1 MSTLDYKL
9 LRYNAIDAAATIE
22 IWNSIKSDLDT
33 RGYYKAYD
41 MTMSFF
47 PALMAMQTRGICV
60 NATAMEQT
68 KIDITNKRLA
78 LQEELNQLCGFE
90 LNCNSPKQCA
100 QYFYVTKGR
109 PTYYNKDGGVTT
121 DDKALQRLARGTAK
135 MPGLREARL
144 VQDIRG
150 LVKLYGTYLDID
162 FDADGRLRCSYNPR
176 GTKFGRLSSSATV
189 FGTGTNLQNLPQEFK
204 KFLVPDPGY
213 FLWEIDK
220 RQAEWIVVAYLS
232 GDANM
237 ISVIESGDDPH
248 IHTAHLMYGIPK
260 DVIAVDAKLLG
271 GLMDRDEV
279 RKRRQDNEKTMA
291 YVSTLP
297 AAMSAR
303 QIGKKSNHGL
313 NYDEGFN
320 TFALQ
325 NEIEIAES
333 KRIVA
338 LYHKIYPGIG
348 HWYEAT
354 RNQLSKD
361 RTLTNTFGRK
371 IRFLDAWGDT
381 MFKSAYSAIPQS
393 SVGDCTNIGMRDIY
407 DSDLTSLTGGTN
419 LDILAQVHD
428 SVLMQVPLSILSDD
442 HFISVVKRCYGF
454 MESEMEYN
462 GRRFKIPTDSK
473 VGMNWA
479 GFHATGNPEGMQEV
493 DITQSATTFMDS
505 VRKITKWQTGT

>member
-1 MSTLDYKL
+1 MSALDYKL

-22 IWNSIKSDLDT
+22 IWNAIKGDIDL
-33 RGYYKAYD
+33 RGYRPAYD
-41 MTMSFF
+41 LTMSYF
-47 PALMAMQTRGICV
+47 PALMAMQTRGIRV
-60 NATAMEQT
+60 NAGAMEQT

-109 PTYYNKDGGVTT
+109 ATYYNKDGGVTT

-135 MPGLREARL
+135 LPGLREARL

-162 FDADGRLRCSYNPR
+162 FDTDGRLRCSYNPR

-204 KFLVPDPGY
+204 KFLVADPGY

-237 ISVIESGDDPH
+237 ITVIENEDDPH
-248 IHTAHLMYGIPK
+248 THTAHLMFGVPK
-260 DVIAVDAKLLG
+260 DIIIKDAKLIG
-271 GLMDRDEV
+271 GLMDRDEI
-279 RKRRQDNEKTMA
+279 RTRRQNDEHVSP
-291 YVSTLP
+291 YVGKLP
-297 AAMSAR
+297 SSMSAR
-303 QIGKKSNHGL
+303 QMGKKSNHGL
-313 NYDEGFN
+313 NYDEGYN
-320 TFALQ
+320 TFALL
-325 NEIEIAES
+325 NEVEISEAKRTIE
-333 KRIVA
+333 
-338 LYHKIYPGIG
+338 LYHKIYPGIRNW
-348 HWYEAT
+348 HEHV

-361 RTLTNTFGRK
+361 RTLTNTFGRR

-407 DSDLTSLTGGTN
+407 ASDLTSLTGGTN

-428 SVLMQVPLSILSDD
+428 SVLMQVPLSILADD
-442 HFISVVKRCYGF
+442 HFITVVNRCYD
-454 MESEMEYN
+454 MISPEMEYN

-473 VGMNWA
+473 IGMNWA

-493 DITQSATTFMDS
+493 DINSTTFMDS